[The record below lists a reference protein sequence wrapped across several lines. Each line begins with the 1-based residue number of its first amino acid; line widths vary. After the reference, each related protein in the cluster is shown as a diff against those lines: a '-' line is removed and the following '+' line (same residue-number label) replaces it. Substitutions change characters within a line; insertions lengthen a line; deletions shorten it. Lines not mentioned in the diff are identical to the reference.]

1 MELAGPLR
9 DVLLLLPLRL
19 RPPRAETSLVE
30 EVSHLHAAHPGT
42 ANILKKLQKM
52 GVLRKKS
59 WKRGIQIFNF
69 QLLAIR
75 QIFAG
80 CIQ

>member
-42 ANILKKLQKM
+42 ANILKKLQK
-52 GVLRKKS
+52 
-59 WKRGIQIFNF
+59 WAF
-69 QLLAIR
+69 
-75 QIFAG
+75 
-80 CIQ
+80 